1 MKFLFSRYILNLMIL
16 LLGFSFTFTGCS
28 TVEPSL
34 QNRITTIIIKNNTG
48 KFIQKVSISEI
59 TPDGRGKHGSIS
71 PLPAG
76 TQQVY
81 GRGNKAKP
89 LSDTLL
95 VQWIYNNNTAY
106 KKEVSISLLLNS
118 FSNTNKTII
127 FEVSPTNTLNVYKE
141 STSNYESTF

>member
-1 MKFLFSRYILNLMIL
+1 MTFSFNRYMLNLMIL
-16 LLGFSFTFTGCS
+16 LLGFSFIFTGCS
-28 TVEPSL
+28 TVEQSL

-71 PLPAG
+71 PLPSG

-81 GRGNKAKP
+81 GRGDKVKP
-89 LSDTLL
+89 LSDVLL

-106 KKEVSISLLLNS
+106 EKEISISSLLNS
-118 FSNTNKTII
+118 LSNTNKTII
-127 FEVSPTNTLNVYKE
+127 FEFTPDNSLKVY
-141 STSNYESTF
+141 